1 MIKKS
6 LIVTTLA
13 AAGIGLAALPAQA
26 RHHNDD
32 RAAGAIIG
40 GTIGALI
47 GNSVHGGDGALVGGL
62 LGAAVGAG
70 SVGSHGYYSGGYNS
84 GGYYS
89 GGYYAP
95 RYYGAPRY
103 YEGPVRYAPRYTYG
117 DGYYRAGGRDA
128 DGDGVPNRY
137 DRAPYNPRWR

>member
-13 AAGIGLAALPAQA
+13 AAGIGLAALPAEA
-26 RHHNDD
+26 RHHDD

-47 GNSVHGGDGALVGGL
+47 GSSVHGGDGALVGGV
-62 LGAAVGAG
+62 LGAVVGAG
-70 SVGSHGYYSGGYNS
+70 AAGGHGYYG
-84 GGYYS
+84 GGYYE
-89 GGYYAP
+89 P
-95 RYYGAPRY
+95 RYYG
-103 YEGPVRYAPRYTYG
+103 GVRYAPRYGYG
-117 DGYYRAGGRDA
+117 NGYYRAGSRRDA
-128 DGDGVPNRY
+128 DRDGVPNRY

>member
-13 AAGIGLAALPAQA
+13 AAGLGLAALPAEA

-40 GTIGALI
+40 GTLGALI
-47 GNSVHGGDGALVGGL
+47 GGSVHGGDGALVGGL
-62 LGAAVGAG
+62 LGAVVGAG
-70 SVGSHGYYSGGYNS
+70 SVGSYGYYGGS
-84 GGYYS
+84 YYQ
-89 GGYYAP
+89 P
-95 RYYGAPRY
+95 RYYGGPVYYSTPRY
-103 YEGPVRYAPRYTYG
+103 GYG
-117 DGYYRAGGRDA
+117 NNYYRAGRRDA
-128 DGDGVPNRY
+128 DRDGVPNRY

>member
-47 GNSVHGGDGALVGGL
+47 GSSVHGGDGALLGGL
-62 LGAAVGAG
+62 LGAVVGAG
-70 SVGSHGYYSGGYNS
+70 SVGSHGYYGGR
-84 GGYYS
+84 
-89 GGYYAP
+89 YYAP
-95 RYYGAPRY
+95 RYYGAHRY

-128 DGDGVPNRY
+128 DGDGAPNRY

>member
-40 GTIGALI
+40 GTLGALI

-62 LGAAVGAG
+62 LGAVVGAG
-70 SVGSHGYYSGGYNS
+70 AAGSHGYY
-84 GGYYS
+84 GGYYE
-89 GGYYAP
+89 P
-95 RYYGAPRY
+95 RYYG
-103 YEGPVRYAPRYTYG
+103 GVRYAPRYGYG
-117 DGYYRAGGRDA
+117 NNYYRAGRRDA

>member
-13 AAGIGLAALPAQA
+13 AAGIGLAALPAEA
-26 RHHNDD
+26 RHHDD

-47 GNSVHGGDGALVGGL
+47 GSSVNGGDGALVGGL
-62 LGAAVGAG
+62 LGAVVGAG
-70 SVGSHGYYSGGYNS
+70 AAGSHGYYSGGY
-84 GGYYS
+84 YR
-89 GGYYAP
+89 P
-95 RYYGAPRY
+95 HYYG
-103 YEGPVRYAPRYTYG
+103 GVRYAPRYGYG
-117 DGYYRAGGRDA
+117 NGYRAGARDA
-128 DGDGVPNRY
+128 DRDGVPNRY